1 MADIV
6 TLSRVIN
13 LKMSPAQ
20 VRRCKAA
27 AKQKGL
33 RFSAW
38 ARSVLLENAD
48 RIVGSTGRSGG
59 LDAPSLP

>member
-6 TLSRVIN
+6 TLSRVVN

-27 AKQKGL
+27 AKQQGK

-38 ARSVLLENAD
+38 ARETLLDKAN
-48 RIVGSTGRSGG
+48 RIVGGG
-59 LDAPSLP
+59 HNGVLDAPSLD